1 MNPGKEKV
9 YLFCNDFNE
18 LAKVRNEVRSFL
30 GEDCPDLIKGRIVF
44 CLDEAVT
51 NVIEHGFPE
60 DKKSTIELRM
70 RKNKGSWR
78 FSVTDEGI
86 FFDPT
91 KVKSESWKEL
101 YESGADGG
109 FGLRSI
115 KKIMAVRYQRLKNPS
130 RNRLTLIHT
139 RERND

>member
-1 MNPGKEKV
+1 MNSHKEKV
-9 YLFCNDFNE
+9 YLFRNDFDE
-18 LAKVRNEVRSFL
+18 LAKVRNEIRSFL

-51 NVIEHGFPE
+51 NVIEHGLPE
-60 DKKSTIELRM
+60 NEKSTIELKM

-115 KKIMAVRYQRLKNPS
+115 KKL
-130 RNRLTLIHT
+130 
-139 RERND
+139 